1 MMQKMFDQNARDL
14 KLQIQ
19 TLTHEKKATK
29 DELDDANSKREA
41 VEKAVERL
49 KVELVNKSKE
59 TDQLK
64 KDNRRLRH
72 EL

>member
-1 MMQKMFDQNARDL
+1 M
-14 KLQIQ
+14 
-19 TLTHEKKATK
+19 THEKKATK

-59 TDQLK
+59 TD
-64 KDNRRLRH
+64 
-72 EL
+72 